1 MVAAARTSKY
11 ELNRGRSLPKGHADN
26 EAISAAVAVAGVDA
40 DAALSSRYS
49 SRLTGCCNFKLLLG
63 ESESERARAYAGEKS
78 FASESCMCVCV
89 VNNVE
94 LYTEHN

>member
-26 EAISAAVAVAGVDA
+26 EATSAAVAVAGVDA

-63 ESESERARAYAGEKS
+63 ESERERMQERKALHQS
-78 FASESCMCVCV
+78 HVCV
-89 VNNVE
+89 
-94 LYTEHN
+94 

>member
-26 EAISAAVAVAGVDA
+26 EATSAAVAVAGVDA

-49 SRLTGCCNFKLLLG
+49 SRLTGCCNLKLLLG
-63 ESESERARAYAGEKS
+63 ESERERARAYAGEKS
-78 FASESCMCVCV
+78 FASESCVCVCV

>member
-26 EAISAAVAVAGVDA
+26 EATSAAVAVAGADA

-49 SRLTGCCNFKLLLG
+49 SRLTGCCNLKLLLG
-63 ESESERARAYAGEKS
+63 ERESESVRRREKLCS
-78 FASESCMCVCV
+78 RVMCVCVCV

>member
-26 EAISAAVAVAGVDA
+26 EATSAAVAIAGVDA

-63 ESESERARAYAGEKS
+63 ESERER
-78 FASESCMCVCV
+78 ASESVRRREKLCIRVMCVCV